1 MIGRVAER
9 RGCHGPLAFYEDTHH
24 GAVRLKLRPGRAVVS
39 FVASDG
45 SLLDRSAVS
54 CRQR

>member
-1 MIGRVAER
+1 MIGRVAES